1 MNKIEDY
8 RLKNLS
14 FKLLK
19 IKNQN
24 HQYFSSTEARL
35 IDFREIVLD
44 DLLPFEHALILK
56 NFELKFLK
64 SLTLET
70 SFKCY
75 VNKKCK

>member
-1 MNKIEDY
+1 MSLY
-8 RLKNLS
+8 
-14 FKLLK
+14 
-19 IKNQN
+19 QN